1 MSDEKF
7 GMLYGNHIR
16 GLIRKRIVVS
26 ACRKGAY
33 VLNKKGSYTDSW
45 VIVGSYLE
53 TIYTSLWLIK
63 KGENQDECEIGRST
77 S

>member
-1 MSDEKF
+1 MKINRMAIRKF
-7 GMLYGNHIR
+7 GFSYGNHIR
-16 GLIRKRIVVS
+16 RLIRKRIVVS

-53 TIYTSLWLIK
+53 TIYTQLGSKVPWS
-63 KGENQDECEIGRST
+63 ETR
-77 S
+77 